1 VKTREWIKQF
11 REQVSKVDIKLWFL
25 TSTGEWRQVDEEI
38 PKGRMQLQIG
48 FSYYDFYNT
57 Q

>member
-1 VKTREWIKQF
+1 MKAKEWLEQF
-11 REQVSKVDIKLWFL
+11 KEQVTTADMKLWFL

-57 Q
+57 K